1 MYPVLFSAGPIKIYS
16 FGVFALLAVIVGA
29 FVIWREGRQA
39 KPEKFDEE
47 KLLDFLLYVGIFGLL
62 GARIYYLVLH
72 FEDFGLNPF
81 YWILIF
87 HFPGLSF
94 IGAIIGG
101 LVGAFIFAKR
111 TGWSFFQI
119 GDFLVLGA
127 SLGEAIG
134 RIGAFLSGSA
144 YGVLT
149 TLPWG
154 VPMVGLLGRRHPTQ
168 IYESLAALLTFVIL
182 LRLKKFWQQKNLT
195 GGSFL
200 LYFLLFGL
208 TRFFLEFF
216 RGDSVYFRGWRVN
229 QVVDLIFVVVAAV
242 LFYRRWG
249 RSVRSDLALLFTILQ
264 SMRNK
269 LFALKRSKHV

>member
-1 MYPVLFSAGPIKIYS
+1 MFPILLTFGPLKIYT
-16 FGVFALLAVIVGA
+16 FGIFLALAVIAGSFIV
-29 FVIWREGRQA
+29 WREGRNL
-39 KPEKFDEE
+39 KFDEE
-47 KLLDFLLYVGIFGLL
+47 KLLDLLLYVGIFGLA
-62 GARIYYLVLH
+62 GARIYYLLLH
-72 FEDFGLNPF
+72 FDSFGWNPF
-81 YWILIF
+81 QWLLIF
-87 HFPGLSF
+87 HFPGLEF

-101 LVGAFIFAKR
+101 LLGLLIFTKKTR
-111 TGWSFFQI
+111 WPVCQM
-119 GDFLVLGA
+119 GDFLVLGV

-182 LRLKKFWQQKNLT
+182 LRFKKFWQQKNLT
-195 GGSFL
+195 GGNFL

-216 RGDSVYFRGWRVN
+216 RGDSVYFRGWRTTQIVCL
-229 QVVDLIFVVVAAV
+229 VFIIWAV
-242 LFYRRWG
+242 ILLYRRLG
-249 RSVRSDLALLFTILQ
+249 RSVKTDALAII
-264 SMRNK
+264 RK
-269 LFALKRSKHV
+269 VRHV